1 MKNKTIETIET
12 VETIEKEKEDI
23 KMTNTKIYT
32 INEKM
37 EVVEATTVGCNP
49 TSTDKNILELF
60 LKNNKRIM
68 ERYFDD
74 EDRYG
79 IAFYACGYNGKAQD
93 EFVEGWKEVGVK
105 VF

>member
-1 MKNKTIETIET
+1 MKNKTIET

-37 EVVEATTVGCNP
+37 EVVEATSVRCNP
-49 TSTDKNILELF
+49 TSNNPDTLKLFIKDNQSELE
-60 LKNNKRIM
+60 
-68 ERYFDD
+68 EYFNSDD
-74 EDRYG
+74 NYG

-93 EFVEGWKEVGVK
+93 EFIQSWLDNGVQ